1 MMVPGIKSRRGCG
14 NCKKRRIKCD
24 ERTPQCYRCVRSG
37 WKCPGY
43 PLKMTV
49 KDQTSYS
56 PIHVQSSDVAP
67 RVLTEITTKQFNS
80 LHEYQHIPNHLSFPA
95 EQLAVQFFF
104 SIFHSPDDARVRTA
118 YLDFFPSAFLK
129 SSPNSVIYLS
139 TLSVACS
146 AVGSLCGSPREKWL
160 GDMYFY
166 RAISAVRKALEDE
179 TTREN
184 DETLI
189 GILLLRI
196 YEVLQAVKQAKQP
209 ESIHARGAAALVQ
222 LRSQRNAINRLSVDL
237 TNTARVE
244 LMAMSIWNGEP
255 TVNVV
260 TDNLLLP
267 FDHHPLTLLISLAS
281 RALDLQNLFK
291 RLRPATAKRDDILR
305 LLQQAL
311 VVDND
316 IHNWLVSLSEICFP
330 GRVSSSPS
338 SDEPIF
344 LGEGHDDLT
353 KKESFAHILNRYR
366 TSRLMAQYVIAGC
379 ISQLDQLELSA
390 QLESSRATIQDL
402 ADGICATLK
411 LYKSDDYQTFH
422 DFGVALQSPDRV
434 LRYRLRMVTET
445 WTLLPYLTFVVSQG
459 FILREGQVEWIQNKI
474 DQIYSFYQECESTPI
489 T

>member
-1 MMVPGIKSRRGCG
+1 MVLGIKSRRGCG

-24 ERTPQCYRCVRSG
+24 ERTPECSRCVRSG

-43 PLKMTV
+43 PLNVTV

-56 PIHVQSSDVAP
+56 PLHDQSLDVAP
-67 RVLTEITTKQFNS
+67 QMSNEVTVQQFNL
-80 LHEYQHIPNHLSFPA
+80 LHEFQQIPSHLNIPA

-104 SIFHSPDDARVRTA
+104 SIFHSPDDARVRTG
-118 YLDFFPSAFLK
+118 YLDFFPSAFLN
-129 SSPNSVIYLS
+129 SSPDSIIYLS
-139 TLSVACS
+139 TISVACS

-166 RAISAVRKALEDE
+166 KAIRAVRKALEDE
-179 TTREN
+179 TRREN

-196 YEVLQAVKQAKQP
+196 YEVLQAVKQAKQAT
-209 ESIHARGAAALVQ
+209 SIHARGAAALVR
-222 LRSQRNAINRLSVDL
+222 LRSGKNAMNRLSVDL
-237 TNTARVE
+237 TNTARLE
-244 LMAMSIWNGEP
+244 LLAMSVWGGEP
-255 TVNVV
+255 TADVV

-267 FDHHPLTLLISLAS
+267 LDRHPLTLLISLAS
-281 RALDLQNLFK
+281 KALDLQNLFK
-291 RLRPATAKRDDILR
+291 RLRPSTAKKDIILR
-305 LLQQAL
+305 LLQQAI

-316 IHNWLVSLSEICFP
+316 IQSWLISLSEICFP
-330 GRVSSSPS
+330 GTARSFPG
-338 SDEPIF
+338 EPIF
-344 LGEGHDDLT
+344 LGEGQDDLT

-366 TSRLMAQYVIAGC
+366 TSRLMAQYVISGC
-379 ISQLDQLELSA
+379 ISQLDQPELNTQLELS
-390 QLESSRATIQDL
+390 RTTIQDL
-402 ADGICATLK
+402 ADGICATLE
-411 LYKSDDYQTFH
+411 LYKTDDHQTSQ
-422 DFGVALQSPDRV
+422 DSGVALHSPDNV
-434 LRYRLRMVTET
+434 LRYRLRMVTGT

>member
-1 MMVPGIKSRRGCG
+1 
-14 NCKKRRIKCD
+14 
-24 ERTPQCYRCVRSG
+24 
-37 WKCPGY
+37 
-43 PLKMTV
+43 MTV

-56 PIHVQSSDVAP
+56 PIHDQSPDVAP
-67 RVLTEITTKQFNS
+67 RGLTEITTKQFNI
-80 LHEYQHIPNHLSFPA
+80 LHEYQQIPKHLSFPA

-104 SIFHSPDDARVRTA
+104 SIFHSPDDARVRTG
-118 YLDFFPSAFLK
+118 YLDFFPSAFLN
-129 SSPNSVIYLS
+129 SSPDSVIYLS
-139 TLSVACS
+139 TISVACS
-146 AVGSLCGSPREKWL
+146 AVGALCGSPREKWL

-166 RAISAVRKALEDE
+166 RAISAVRKALQDE

-196 YEVLQAVKQAKQP
+196 YEVLQAIKRAKQA

-222 LRSQRNAINRLSVDL
+222 LRSQKNAMNRLSVDL
-237 TNTARVE
+237 TNTARLE

-255 TVNVV
+255 TTDVV
-260 TDNLLLP
+260 ADNLLLP

-281 RALDLQNLFK
+281 RALDLQKLFK
-291 RLRPATAKRDDILR
+291 RLHPATAKRDDILR

-316 IHNWLVSLSEICFP
+316 IHNWLISLSEICFP
-330 GRVSSSPS
+330 GMASSSPN

-344 LGEGHDDLT
+344 LGEGQDDLT

-379 ISQLDQLELSA
+379 ISQLDQPELSA
-390 QLESSRATIQDL
+390 QLEASRATIQDL

-411 LYKSDDYQTFH
+411 LYKSDDHQTCH
-422 DFGVALQSPDRV
+422 GFGVALQSPDRV
-434 LRYRLRMVTET
+434 LRYRLRMVTGT